1 MLLFDELGL
10 AEKSKYN
17 PLKVLHSKLDEYFNE
32 HIPSKNY
39 LNTENDP
46 RVCFVGITNWSLAL
60 SLSRSWWFNWN
71 FYYYCQ
77 EL

>member
-60 SLSRSWWFNWN
+60 SLSRSW
-71 FYYYCQ
+71 
-77 EL
+77 